1 MELETVSIGSTPSMM
16 HDFPILEGVTEIRP
30 GTYIFM
36 DASQANAY
44 GSLDRNAATVLTTI
58 ISRPTAERVIT
69 DVGAKGITAQ
79 TRSKGFC
86 ATQGLGPVSYTH
98 LRSRPSGAGTSFY
111 YYKRLCGNVYYC
123 TEAGMEIQ

>member
-16 HDFPILEGVTEIRP
+16 HDFRSGGSYGDTSGNLH
-30 GTYIFM
+30 FM

-86 ATQGLGPVSYTH
+86 ATQVLGL
-98 LRSRPSGAGTSFY
+98 LRDGQMLRFSMCTMNM
-111 YYKRLCGNVYYC
+111 RLFIINNSVI
-123 TEAGMEIQ
+123 M